1 MFNELRSENSQLLLV
16 YVKGPGEE
24 HIKSMFIHFLSSL
37 PFGSLK
43 CVLSNSTNRIWEN
56 ELCTKI

>member
-24 HIKSMFIHFLSSL
+24 HIKSMFIHLYL
-37 PFGSLK
+37 RYHLVP
-43 CVLSNSTNRIWEN
+43 
-56 ELCTKI
+56 